1 MTDRPATRGRFRG
14 GIAELCRWLAGVAF
28 LLSAGAGLWPR
39 LSAVIEARIPQSD
52 AVIVFPQGM
61 PIRLE
66 AGEFFGD
73 GSVMTVTIR
82 NSSFEP
88 MRVSLRVVVFDDRR
102 RLRGSVGYCIGS
114 ILQPGTRQPLQFP
127 LEVKGAVPQDRFVV
141 VLESVSS
148 ARKRWSVHGGLPAI
162 VEQARH
168 AADLRP
174 AQLTSDEQVVT
185 DRPRDPMD
193 IPPCT
198 CVCQTASTL
207 GDEGCHPALLAA
219 FTCSPTYPESCSMG
233 FTCKD

>member
-1 MTDRPATRGRFRG
+1 MTDRSATRDRFRC
-14 GIAELCRWLAGVAF
+14 GIHALCQWLAGAAF
-28 LLSAGAGLWPR
+28 VLSAGAGLWPF
-39 LSAVIEARIPQSD
+39 LSGVIEARIPQSD

-88 MRVSLRVVVFDDRR
+88 MRVALRVVVFDDRR

-127 LEVKGAVPQDRFVV
+127 LEVKGAVPQDRFVA
-141 VLESVSS
+141 VLETVQS
-148 ARKRWSVHGGLPAI
+148 ARKRWSVRGGLPAI

-193 IPPCT
+193 IPPCP
-198 CVCQTASTL
+198 CVCQTAAAI
-207 GDEGCHPALLAA
+207 GDEGCRPAPLAA

-233 FTCKD
+233 FTCR